1 MSDPAL
7 ATTAAHL
14 VQSDQAPPA
23 LIPGDQVP
31 GEGQLVDPA
40 GDVETR
46 AAALLT
52 KSTQEILM
60 LLASGM
66 TEENAPQLLMKVQ
79 ALAQTQRQLLPYFGG
94 YLQPEHDPRR
104 KQRGM
109 AKASR
114 KRHVSAESHAARTIQ
129 ELMAVAGKLQ
139 AEWTLPQTIRA
150 VKAARDAGME
160 DVAKELEARVRGQVG
175 ISSDP
180 PSSTAGF
187 GKPEQDKV
195 AELLTDHIED
205 RYTGGSGI
213 SIASGGYAVAS
224 SSYGDSMGSSNLG
237 LSLDLPQL
245 AIGYEGYVDPLD
257 MDADDEL
264 CDEEMAMLAEE
275 GMDIG
280 MAMSG
285 SVSSGVVNAINP
297 YYPNPLPMNVT
308 PDGTDYGQSGS
319 LIGQVGSAILS
330 MSGDIVGG
338 DGEVYGSVDE
348 LPPYVIGFESDGT
361 TLASE
366 G

>member
-160 DVAKELEARVRGQVG
+160 DVAKELEARVRAGLGDRVAFFWNRGEQRPEVG
-175 ISSDP
+175 RPDVVRVEPQSRPRGVP
-180 PSSTAGF
+180 PAITHSARYKRSLKERGP
-187 GKPEQDKV
+187 KHHRP
-195 AELLTDHIED
+195 TDAY
-205 RYTGGSGI
+205 R
-213 SIASGGYAVAS
+213 
-224 SSYGDSMGSSNLG
+224 
-237 LSLDLPQL
+237 
-245 AIGYEGYVDPLD
+245 
-257 MDADDEL
+257 
-264 CDEEMAMLAEE
+264 
-275 GMDIG
+275 
-280 MAMSG
+280 
-285 SVSSGVVNAINP
+285 
-297 YYPNPLPMNVT
+297 
-308 PDGTDYGQSGS
+308 
-319 LIGQVGSAILS
+319 
-330 MSGDIVGG
+330 
-338 DGEVYGSVDE
+338 
-348 LPPYVIGFESDGT
+348 
-361 TLASE
+361 
-366 G
+366 